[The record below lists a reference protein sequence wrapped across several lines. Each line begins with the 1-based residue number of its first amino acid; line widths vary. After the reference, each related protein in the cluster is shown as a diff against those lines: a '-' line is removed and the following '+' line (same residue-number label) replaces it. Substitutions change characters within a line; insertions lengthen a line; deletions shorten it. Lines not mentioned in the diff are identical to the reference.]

1 MHNWTPEQAS
11 FVVVLAHGYGE
22 HAGRYDHVAQ
32 ALIERG
38 GIVHAPDQWGHGLS
52 EGTPGLADDIEV
64 LAADLAAVADH
75 ARAAHP
81 DLPVVV
87 IGHSLGGMVAT
98 RFVQQHPDGIAALVL
113 SGPLIGGNS
122 AVTALL
128 ELPEIPDIP
137 IDPGMLSRDPAVGE
151 AYAADDLV
159 YHGPLL
165 RGTLEGIREAVDR
178 IATGGSLGDLPTL
191 WIHGE
196 LDPLAPLAETRAAV
210 EIIVGNALR
219 SVIYPGAMHEVFNET
234 NKDEVIAEVVGF
246 IDDVLVS
253 REISRR

>member
-1 MHNWTPEQAS
+1 M
-11 FVVVLAHGYGE
+11 
-22 HAGRYDHVAQ
+22 
-32 ALIERG
+32 
-38 GIVHAPDQWGHGLS
+38 HAPDHWGHGLS

-98 RFVQQHPDGIAALVL
+98 RFVQQHEDGIAALVL

-122 AVTALL
+122 AAAALL

-137 IDPGMLSRDPAVGE
+137 IDPGMLSRTPPSARPTRPTTSSTT
-151 AYAADDLV
+151 ARCCAAHSLASARRST
-159 YHGPLL
+159 GS
-165 RGTLEGIREAVDR
+165 R
-178 IATGGSLGDLPTL
+178 TGGSLGDLPTL

-196 LDPLAPLAETRAAV
+196 LDPLAPLGETRAAV
-210 EIIVGNALR
+210 EIIAGNALR
-219 SVIYPGAMHEVFNET
+219 SVVYPGALHEIFNET
-234 NKDEVIAEVVGF
+234 NKDEVIAEVIGF
-246 IDDVLVS
+246 IDDVLAS